1 MKPSATTQRITLFP
15 FLAVLICT
23 MGALLVL
30 LVVISKRA
38 QTTAEVAHQ
47 GITEDA
53 KAAAEAQRITLTED
67 SQKLHELRNRITDH
81 LAERRRALAHIED
94 HMRRLGEKIR
104 QVQAISVDIDEDP
117 KSRQENLDTL
127 KAELA
132 DLAAAKKEV
141 QQLLEEL
148 RATAPKKPSY
158 RIVPYHGSNG
168 TIRRP
173 IYLECREDGVH
184 FQPEGIH
191 ITQKDF
197 ARPLGP
203 ENPLAAG
210 IRAQSAY
217 LREHRSS
224 LASRVDPYPLLIVR
238 PSGIPAY
245 YAARIAIRS
254 WEAEFGYELVDE
266 DISLD
271 FQAPDPTLARV
282 TQEAINIARPRH
294 QFMVARAERLQ
305 LQTSRQRKNGNGH
318 GHHDRRVDTGKGD
331 DGNGFGGGGGGYRS
345 NKSEWQANQRHG
357 TDSDRNRSGLRRAE
371 AARNASAQTSG
382 NASAQTSGNA
392 SAQAAGNAS
401 AQTSGNA
408 SAQAAGNATAQA
420 AGNATT
426 EATEPTLD
434 QNQASDN
441 TQNHPPG
448 AATLGTGAS
457 SNATNMEDQPNGVSF
472 QFGGSQGNSQES
484 EPPISEVRG
493 DNWALPGASGGS
505 FPFERP
511 MRIEITKTE
520 IALFHTDP
528 RQQPIHILFENNTRQ
543 TIEQF
548 VAAIWEHM
556 ATWGTAGRG
565 MYWKPVLNIYTDQGA
580 EDRAN
585 ELEHLLKR
593 SGLEIKRM

>member
-1 MKPSATTQRITLFP
+1 
-15 FLAVLICT
+15 

-38 QTTAEVAHQ
+38 QATAEVAHQ
-47 GITEDA
+47 GIAEDA

-67 SQKLHELRNRITDH
+67 SQKLHELRNKITDH

-117 KSRQENLDTL
+117 KSRQGNLDTL

-318 GHHDRRVDTGKGD
+318 GHHGGRVDTGKGD

-371 AARNASAQTSG
+371 AARNASAQ
-382 NASAQTSGNA
+382 
-392 SAQAAGNAS
+392 AAGNAS
-401 AQTSGNA
+401 AESTD
-408 SAQAAGNATAQA
+408 
-420 AGNATT
+420 
-426 EATEPTLD
+426 PTLD
-434 QNQASDN
+434 QNQTSDN

-457 SNATNMEDQPNGVSF
+457 SNATNMEDQPNSVSF

-511 MRIEITKTE
+511 MRIEITTTE
-520 IALFHTDP
+520 ITLFHTDP
-528 RQQPIHILFENNTRQ
+528 RQQPIHIPFENNTRQ

-565 MYWKPVLNIYTDQGA
+565 MYWKPVLNIYSDQGA
-580 EDRAN
+580 EGRAN
-585 ELEHLLKR
+585 ELENLLKR

>member
-1 MKPSATTQRITLFP
+1 
-15 FLAVLICT
+15 

-38 QTTAEVAHQ
+38 QATAEVAHQ

-53 KAAAEAQRITLTED
+53 KAVAEEQRITLTED
-67 SQKLHELRNRITDH
+67 SQKLHQLRNEITDH

-104 QVQAISVDIDEDP
+104 QLQVISVDIDKDP
-117 KSRQENLDTL
+117 ESRQENLAAL

-132 DLAAAKKEV
+132 NLAAAKKEV
-141 QQLLEEL
+141 QQLLDEL
-148 RATAPKKPSY
+148 RAAAPQKPSY

-168 TIRRP
+168 TIRKP

-210 IRAQSAY
+210 IRAQSGY

-224 LASRVDPYPLLIVR
+224 SENRIDPYPLLIVR

-318 GHHDRRVDTGKGD
+318 GHGRMVDKGEGD
-331 DGNGFGGGGGGYRS
+331 DGNGFGGGGGRGGYRS

-357 TDSDRNRSGLRRAE
+357 TDSDRNRSGLRRTE
-371 AARNASAQTSG
+371 AARNATAEATR
-382 NASAQTSGNA
+382 
-392 SAQAAGNAS
+392 
-401 AQTSGNA
+401 
-408 SAQAAGNATAQA
+408 NATAEA
-420 AGNATT
+420 A
-426 EATEPTLD
+426 EQTLD
-434 QNQASDN
+434 QNQTSNN

-448 AATLGTGAS
+448 AATLGTGDS
-457 SNATNMEDQPNGVSF
+457 SNATKTEDQPNGVSF
-472 QFGGSQGNSQES
+472 QFGGSQGNSQEA

-520 IALFHTDP
+520 ITLFHTDP
-528 RQQPIHILFENNTRQ
+528 RRQPIHIPFENNTRQ

-565 MYWKPVLNIYTDQGA
+565 MYWKPVLNIYSDRGA
-580 EDRAN
+580 EGRAN
-585 ELEHLLKR
+585 ELENLLKR
-593 SGLEIKRM
+593 SGLEMKRM

>member
-38 QTTAEVAHQ
+38 QATAEVAHQ

-53 KAAAEAQRITLTED
+53 KAVAEEQRITLTED
-67 SQKLHELRNRITDH
+67 SQKLHQLRNEITDH

-104 QVQAISVDIDEDP
+104 QLQVISVDIDKDP
-117 KSRQENLDTL
+117 ESRQENLAAL

-132 DLAAAKKEV
+132 NLAAAKKEV
-141 QQLLEEL
+141 QQLLDEL
-148 RATAPKKPSY
+148 RAAAPQKPSY

-168 TIRRP
+168 TIRKP

-210 IRAQSAY
+210 IRAQSGY

-224 LASRVDPYPLLIVR
+224 SENRIDPYPLLIVR

-282 TQEAINIARPRH
+282 TQEAIDIARPRH
-294 QFMVARAERLQ
+294 QFMVARAKRLH
-305 LQTSRQRKNGNGH
+305 LQTSHQRQNSNGH
-318 GHHDRRVDTGKGD
+318 GHGRMVDKGEGD
-331 DGNGFGGGGGGYRS
+331 DGNGFGGGGGRGGYRS

-357 TDSDRNRSGLRRAE
+357 TDSDRNRSGLRRTEAARNATAE
-371 AARNASAQTSG
+371 AARNATAEATR
-382 NASAQTSGNA
+382 
-392 SAQAAGNAS
+392 
-401 AQTSGNA
+401 
-408 SAQAAGNATAQA
+408 NATAEA
-420 AGNATT
+420 TRNATA
-426 EATEPTLD
+426 EATRNATAEAAEQTLD
-434 QNQASDN
+434 QNQTSNN

-448 AATLGTGAS
+448 AATLGTGGS
-457 SNATNMEDQPNGVSF
+457 SNATKTEDQPNGVSF
-472 QFGGSQGNSQES
+472 QFGGSQGNSQEA

-520 IALFHTDP
+520 ITLFHTDP
-528 RQQPIHILFENNTRQ
+528 RRQPIHIPFENNTRQ

-565 MYWKPVLNIYTDQGA
+565 MYWKPVLNIYSDHGA
-580 EDRAN
+580 EGRAN
-585 ELEHLLKR
+585 ELENLLKR
-593 SGLEIKRM
+593 SGLEMKRM